1 MSDKI
6 PRDDSLDQDDFE
18 LEFPGMPED
27 ELTDEEQAFA
37 FDEDYLGEGFAMH
50 QGEEDAF
57 LAEEPVKRDSALVA
71 SLKKLSE
78 NRKKEKKP
86 TAMTV
91 AKSEDES
98 SQLRVSRRFK
108 KYIPADRTRSSV
120 TVGRDLKSDEM
131 LVYDS
136 ELDEIDYTDDEDLPE
151 ARDYMPIR
159 FARHGRV
166 GIAGGILYGLFV
178 ISVSIILACMAW
190 MFAADALALSKE
202 PKSAV
207 VFLEEYVPTGDMPVV
222 NDEGKEILVDIDQVA
237 SALKS
242 AGIIEYKWLFK
253 IFCGFCDAEV
263 KMDPGTYDVS
273 TEQDY
278 YALVQSMHFGSDSQ
292 EITRVTF
299 PEGYTM
305 EQIFTLLEENNICRK
320 TELYE
325 AAANYDFDYDFLDE
339 VPLGDASRL
348 EGFLFPDTYDF
359 YQGESATVAIS
370 RFLRNMNGKLTEDIR
385 NAAARQGLTIREAI
399 ILASLI
405 EKEAGA
411 SDDREIISSVIHNR
425 LDDGWKLQL
434 DSTINYILG
443 TSTFELTYED
453 LEVDSPY
460 NTYLYSGLPVGPI
473 GNPGLASIQAAV
485 DPADTNYWYWYAY
498 EGETHYFTNSDDFN
512 AFAEAHPY

>member
-1 MSDKI
+1 MSDKT
-6 PRDDSLDQDDFE
+6 PRDDTLDQNDFR
-18 LEFPGMPED
+18 LEFPGTPED
-27 ELTDEEQAFA
+27 DLTEEERSFA

-57 LAEEPVKRDSALVA
+57 FAEEPVKKENLLAS
-71 SLKKLSE
+71 SLKKLSD
-78 NRKKEKKP
+78 NKKKTKKP
-86 TAMTV
+86 AALTV
-91 AKSEDES
+91 KEETPSKI
-98 SQLRVSRRFK
+98 RVSRRFK
-108 KYIPADRTRSSV
+108 KYIPADRMRGNV
-120 TVGRDLKSDEM
+120 TVGRDLRSDEM

-136 ELDEIDYTDDEDLPE
+136 ELDEIDYTDEEDLPE
-151 ARDYMPIR
+151 LRDYMPIR

-222 NDEGKEILVDIDQVA
+222 NDEGDEILVDVDQVA

-253 IFCGFCDAEV
+253 VFCGFCHGET
-263 KMDPGTYDVS
+263 KMEPGTYDVN

-278 YALVQSMHFGSDSQ
+278 YALVQSMHFGSDTQ
-292 EITRVTF
+292 QITRVTF

-305 EQIFTLLEENNICRK
+305 EQIFTLLEENSICKK

-325 AAANYDFDYDFLDE
+325 AAANYDFDYDFLSE
-339 VPLGDASRL
+339 VELGDAARL

-359 YQGESATVAIS
+359 YQGEDASVAIS
-370 RFLRNMNGKLTEDIR
+370 RFLRNMDNKLTDEIRED
-385 NAAARQGLTIREAI
+385 AEDVGLTIREAI
-399 ILASLI
+399 ILASLV

-411 SDDREIISSVIHNR
+411 SDDRAILSSIIHNR

-443 TSTFELTYED
+443 TSTFELTYDD
-453 LEVDSPY
+453 LEVESPY
-460 NTYLYSGLPVGPI
+460 NTYLHEGLPIGPI

-485 DPADTNYWYWYAY
+485 DPADTNYWFWYAVD
-498 EGETHYFTNSDDFN
+498 GETHYFTNSDDFD
-512 AFAEAHPY
+512 AFRAAHPY

>member
-1 MSDKI
+1 MSDKT
-6 PRDDSLDQDDFE
+6 PRDDSLDQDSFD
-18 LEFPGMPED
+18 LAFPGTPED
-27 ELTDEEQAFA
+27 ELPEEVRNFA
-37 FDEDYLGEGFAMH
+37 FDEDYLGEDFSMH
-50 QGEEDAF
+50 QGEADAF
-57 LAEEPVKRDSALVA
+57 LAEEPAPRDSFL
-71 SLKKLSE
+71 SGTLKKLSAGKG
-78 NRKKEKKP
+78 KKRTAELTMAEKNELP
-86 TAMTV
+86 
-91 AKSEDES
+91 
-98 SQLRVSRRFK
+98 QIRVSRRFK
-108 KYIPADRTRSSV
+108 KYIPADRVRGSV
-120 TVGRDLKSDEM
+120 TVGRDLRSDEM

-136 ELDEIDYTDDEDLPE
+136 ELDEIDYTDEEDLPE

-166 GIAGGILYGLFV
+166 GVAGGILYGLFV

-222 NDEGKEILVDIDQVA
+222 NDEGKEIQVDVDQVA

-253 IFCGFCDAEV
+253 LFCGFCHGET
-263 KMDPGTYDVS
+263 KMEPGTYDVN

-278 YALVQSMHFGSDSQ
+278 YALVQSMHFGSDTQ
-292 EITRVTF
+292 QITRVTF

-305 EQIFTLLEENNICRK
+305 EQIFTLLEENIICEK
-320 TELYE
+320 DELYE

-359 YQGESATVAIS
+359 YQGEDAPVAIS
-370 RFLRNMNGKLTEDIR
+370 RFLRNMDNKLTDEIRED
-385 NAAARQGLTIREAI
+385 AEDQGLTIREAI
-399 ILASLI
+399 ILASLV

-411 SDDREIISSVIHNR
+411 DDDRTILSSIIHNR

-443 TSTFELTYED
+443 TSTFELTYDD
-453 LEVDSPY
+453 LEVESPY
-460 NTYLYSGLPVGPI
+460 NTYLHEGLPVGPI

-485 DPADTNYWYWYAY
+485 DPADTNYWFWYAVD
-498 EGETHYFTNSDDFN
+498 GETHYFTNSDDFD
-512 AFAEAHPY
+512 AFRAAHPY